1 VLADRRE
8 CQSVRERSDAV
19 ATDEVREE
27 NGGIR
32 GGERSSRG
40 RGTTGYEN
48 VSRPAAPWQLYSLGF
63 ALNDDLTLIVISSP
77 ELLTGFLFKQVM
89 QITAFLMRPQEGYGD
104 SAAADLAVIRHSVPH
119 PSRCSG
125 PA

>member
-89 QITAFLMRPQEGYGD
+89 QITAFLMWSEKSNRHL
-104 SAAADLAVIRHSVPH
+104 AAGADDALQAFADFP
-119 PSRCSG
+119 
-125 PA
+125 